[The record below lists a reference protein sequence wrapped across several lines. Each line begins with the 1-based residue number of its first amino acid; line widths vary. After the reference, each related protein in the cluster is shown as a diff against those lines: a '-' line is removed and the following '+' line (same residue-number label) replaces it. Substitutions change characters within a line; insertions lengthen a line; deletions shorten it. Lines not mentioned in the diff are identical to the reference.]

1 MADIRRYPFIRH
13 LRCDASSHVQRFRKG
28 RRAQSGR
35 GLAFWFLPAGASISE
50 IPMDDRELPFIF
62 TTRSSD
68 FQEVTVQGT
77 ILWRVDDPE
86 KLGDRLDFSIDLKSG
101 AHQALPIEQIRNL
114 LTSLVQQYA
123 NEFLG
128 ARQVRAILDGGVMP
142 LQAHLSDGFAKAST
156 LAEMGLSLVDLRI
169 ADISPSKDLTRALQT
184 PTFEKLQQLADE
196 ATFERRAMAVEK
208 ERAIAEN
215 ELNTQIELA
224 AKKSKL
230 IDREDENSRKQATA
244 KAAAQKIESA
254 SDADHIR
261 VVEQAK
267 ADMQREL
274 VSVFK
279 GSDPSVLIGLA
290 AKDFVGKLDKIEHLS
305 ITPDMISQFLSGAAR
320 PAAAVKSV
328 LAAKAAKR

>member
-1 MADIRRYPFIRH
+1 LADIKRYPFIRQ

-28 RRAQSGR
+28 RRVQSGR

-86 KLGDRLDFSIDLKSG
+86 KLGDRLDFSINLKSG
-101 AHQALPIEQIRNL
+101 AHLALPIEQIRNL
-114 LTSLVQQYA
+114 LTSLAQQYA

-128 ARQVRAILDGGVMP
+128 SRQVRAILDGGVMP
-142 LQAHLSDGFAKAST
+142 LQAHLSDGFAKALT

-196 ATFERRAMAVEK
+196 ATFERRALAVEK

-261 VVEQAK
+261 VVEQAR

-290 AKDFVGKLDKIEHLS
+290 AKDFVAKLNKIEHLS

-328 LAAKAAKR
+328 PATKAAKR

>member
-1 MADIRRYPFIRH
+1 LADIKRYFFIRQ

-28 RRAQSGR
+28 RRMQSGR
-35 GLAFWFLPAGASISE
+35 GLAFWFFPDGASISE

-68 FQEVTVQGT
+68 FQEITVQGT

-86 KLGDRLDFSIDLKSG
+86 KLGDRLDFSIDLKTG
-101 AHQALPIEQIRNL
+101 WHLAMPIDQIRNL
-114 LTSLVQQYA
+114 LTSLAQQYA

-128 ARQVRAILDGGVMP
+128 ARNVRAILDGGVMQ
-142 LQAHLSDGFAKAST
+142 LQAHLADGFAKAVT
-156 LAEMGLSLVDLRI
+156 LSQMGLSLVDLRI

-196 ATFERRAMAVEK
+196 ATFERRALAVEK

-215 ELNTQIELA
+215 EMNTQIELA
-224 AKKSKL
+224 AKKSRL
-230 IDREDENSRKQATA
+230 IEREDENARKQATA
-244 KAAAQKIESA
+244 KAAAKKIESA

-279 GSDPSVLIGLA
+279 GTDPSVLIGLA
-290 AKDFVGKLDKIEHLS
+290 AKDFVAKLNKIEHLS
-305 ITPDMISQFLSGAAR
+305 ITPDMIAQFLSGAAR
-320 PAAAVKSV
+320 PAAVASSAP
-328 LAAKAAKR
+328 AAEAAKR